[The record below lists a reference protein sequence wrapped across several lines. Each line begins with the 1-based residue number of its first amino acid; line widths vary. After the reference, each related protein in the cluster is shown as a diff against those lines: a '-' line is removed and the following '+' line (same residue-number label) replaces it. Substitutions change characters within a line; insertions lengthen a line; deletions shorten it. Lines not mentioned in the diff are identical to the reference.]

1 MSKYVGGRMARL
13 QAQLLQVSS

>member
-13 QAQLLQVSS
+13 KAQLLQVSS